1 MIDYKRLLLSPRW
14 IETRDRILSRD
25 GRRCAVCHADDRVLE
40 VHHMRCGKD
49 VDPCA
54 VDDCDLVT
62 LCDDCHEKHHHLVKW
77 IQREIVDIP
86 PQKLVGALNGNAH
99 SMADLISEISG
110 RLASLSWCSIREVPL
125 E

>member
-1 MIDYKRLLLSPRW
+1 M
-14 IETRDRILSRD
+14 ETMDRILSRD